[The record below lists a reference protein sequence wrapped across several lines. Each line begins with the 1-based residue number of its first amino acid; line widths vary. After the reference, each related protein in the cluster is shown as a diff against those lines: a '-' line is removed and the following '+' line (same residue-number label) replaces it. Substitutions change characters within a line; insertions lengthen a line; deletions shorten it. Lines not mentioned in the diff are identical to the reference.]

1 MKADDEI
8 FHIFIVDLLRVEYT
22 QTVMIFDCLETC
34 FDMRKRE
41 RERERE
47 RDLGFVLTLLYFF
60 RSPRFFCIF
69 IDYVDFIL
77 RFVKSHACPRASR
90 FHARFAIES
99 HFIIYRFA

>member
-41 RERERE
+41 RERET
-47 RDLGFVLTLLYFF
+47 LVLF
-60 RSPRFFCIF
+60 
-69 IDYVDFIL
+69 
-77 RFVKSHACPRASR
+77 
-90 FHARFAIES
+90 
-99 HFIIYRFA
+99 